1 MNEDEKLIP
10 DLKEWRELNG
20 NDFSIDNWTSI
31 EGNIKLSI
39 GYLSLFWTDF
49 IEYNDCVF
57 FKKRFSVENFLHW
70 SNAKSVKNFAQIES
84 VINHI
89 HIIDLF
95 SDESK
100 RKEVSV
106 DQIKYLGNKM
116 CEIYSVK
123 LKSDFPD
130 RQFIV
135 RFNGDEKLENLSDYQ
150 LTFYQEINESRKLNK
165 TIEKQ

>member
-20 NDFSIDNWTSI
+20 NDFSIDDWTSM

-49 IEYNDCVF
+49 IEYDDCVL
-57 FKKRFSVENFLHW
+57 FKKHFSIDNFLHW
-70 SNAKSVKNFAQIES
+70 SNAESVEYFAQIES

-95 SDESK
+95 SDENK
-100 RKEVSV
+100 RKEISV
-106 DQIKYLGNKM
+106 DQIKYIGNKM
-116 CEIYSVK
+116 CEIYLVK

-130 RQFIV
+130 RQFII
-135 RFNGDEKLENLSDYQ
+135 RFNGDENLGNLSDYQ
-150 LTFYQEINESRKLNK
+150 LTFYQTTNENIKLNK
-165 TIEKQ
+165 KIE